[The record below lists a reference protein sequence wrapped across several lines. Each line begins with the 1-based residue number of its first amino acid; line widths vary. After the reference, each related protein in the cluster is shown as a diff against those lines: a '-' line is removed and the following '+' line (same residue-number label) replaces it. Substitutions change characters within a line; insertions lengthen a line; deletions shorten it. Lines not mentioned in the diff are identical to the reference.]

1 MSTGFEI
8 VNPIARVSSAD
19 VGAAAGARRVT
30 QVEGLRI
37 GLLDNGMPHAVDF
50 LTHLGAAFERRY
62 RTPII
67 MRRKGFS
74 ARGAEPEIIEALASS
89 CDAIVT
95 GFGV

>member
-1 MSTGFEI
+1 MPACASSTPLSVG
-8 VNPIARVSSAD
+8 PSTRLALLGPASSDIAVLMRSGPTTS
-19 VGAAAGARRVT
+19 
-30 QVEGLRI
+30 
-37 GLLDNGMPHAVDF
+37 
-50 LTHLGAAFERRY
+50 
-62 RTPII
+62 PII